1 MGFTM
6 TRRQLVGGAAAVAL
20 LGLTGLTGCGGGG
33 GGLSGKTL
41 YAFPTTFGEGQTGV
55 DEGGESTITFDDGET
70 WHYAGS
76 LWDYVDEMSGTWAEE
91 GEDVVLTPSEA
102 YGAITLRRLDG
113 EDGYS
118 VASKEDLGVRFY
130 QSEDDARAYAEQSIE
145 GAADRVRE
153 ILESS
158 EWGSGYRGITPTRAP
173 EVEFADGGIT
183 YKRGEFPGTMVLR
196 GPDEGDWE
204 AGDHSGACDISVA
217 SLSDVGSGVSVPQYK
232 GTISVGGEQVDFVL
246 TLKDQAQ
253 LDIGQWSPFVAA
265 A

>member
-1 MGFTM
+1 MGRTRTLEIDVPDPAMRRIEFEAGRGGM
-6 TRRQLVGGAAAVAL
+6 T
-20 LGLTGLTGCGGGG
+20 T
-33 GGLSGKTL
+33 
-41 YAFPTTFGEGQTGV
+41 EGYV
-55 DEGGESTITFDDGET
+55 REVIMREVDVMPRWSFEVEFDEGLAAEHGTSVGELYGIVADI
-70 WHYAGS
+70 
-76 LWDYVDEMSGTWAEE
+76 AERN
-91 GEDVVLTPSEA
+91 GNVRVGRNMWMA
-102 YGAITLRRLDG
+102 G

-118 VASKEDLGVRFY
+118 VAGKEDLGVRFY
-130 QSEDDARAYAEQSIE
+130 RSEDDARAYAEQSIE
-145 GAADRVRE
+145 GTADRVRE

-173 EVEFADGGIT
+173 EVEFADGGIA
-183 YKRGEFPGTMVLR
+183 YRRGEFPGTMVLR
-196 GPDEGDWE
+196 GPADGDWE

-232 GTISVGGEQVDFVL
+232 GIISVGGERVDFVL